1 MLRGT
6 KKWVVRKIQN
16 GSDKSI
22 HCPTDRRC
30 VRPIAFEAANDGG
43 RALENRD
50 MQQEHS
56 PAFVPPQ
63 NRGTW
68 LVVGL
73 IFLGLFAA
81 VTGIWFQWGQ
91 TRRCLSF
98 YGPATARQIS
108 SAPRVELWLLKPGSG
123 VGRLVAA
130 ERRDIS
136 AASGLVHL
144 RRGLVEDDNFSWPD
158 RLSNGSESVAPHRPL
173 PAEAWNVALVFF
185 TTEKQG
191 AESVEPTIL
200 AIDFDERG
208 SLTVVGRPGR
218 IGLGRIGRGLEK
230 WIGVTK
236 TGVGL

>member
-1 MLRGT
+1 M
-6 KKWVVRKIQN
+6 
-16 GSDKSI
+16 
-22 HCPTDRRC
+22 
-30 VRPIAFEAANDGG
+30 AFEAANDGG

-144 RRGLVEDDNFSWPD
+144 RR
-158 RLSNGSESVAPHRPL
+158 
-173 PAEAWNVALVFF
+173 
-185 TTEKQG
+185 
-191 AESVEPTIL
+191 
-200 AIDFDERG
+200 
-208 SLTVVGRPGR
+208 
-218 IGLGRIGRGLEK
+218 
-230 WIGVTK
+230 
-236 TGVGL
+236 